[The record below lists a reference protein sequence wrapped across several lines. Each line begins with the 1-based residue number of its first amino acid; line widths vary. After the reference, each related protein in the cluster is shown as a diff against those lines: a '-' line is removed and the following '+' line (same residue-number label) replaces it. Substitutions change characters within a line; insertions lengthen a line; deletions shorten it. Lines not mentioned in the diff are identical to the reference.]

1 MPKRKQP
8 KTESG
13 RHKIH
18 KKPPAHG
25 PAGSQERVPVALCFV
40 YGGLLLG
47 LIVQIRKLGIRFE
60 AGKVIQDQNLV
71 VSLALH

>member
-8 KTESG
+8 KTESD

-18 KKPPAHG
+18 KKPPHG
-25 PAGSQERVPVALCFV
+25 PAGSQERVPVVLCFV

-60 AGKVIQDQNLV
+60 TGKVIQDQNLV

>member
-8 KTESG
+8 KTESDH
-13 RHKIH
+13 HKIH
-18 KKPPAHG
+18 KKPPAR
-25 PAGSQERVPVALCFV
+25 PCRIAGTRAGGFVFCV